1 MSQLMPNSVFEQK
14 LEGNWKKEYKGKRK
28 VSRKVKKFL
37 HQPGK
42 KTNNLEFD
50 YKLFL
55 STYI

>member
-28 VSRKVKKFL
+28 VSVKFFL
-37 HQPGK
+37 HQLGK